1 MSKTGVLLGVS
12 LALNALLVA
21 VFAMPLLPSSGASRS
36 PASEAG
42 DAQVDVVP
50 DDGNPF
56 PASDPAA
63 ARLSK
68 PTVAESPSAGSMH
81 ILGEHLAELRRR
93 GMDGETV
100 KLLVVAEAER
110 LFRQKARELLQPRTP
125 AEYWQASE
133 TFYGAPTMIETAQL
147 EAFQRLRRENLA
159 AIERLVGD
167 AEFASAESNSATT
180 FMLSGS
186 TGFDY
191 LPTGKRLALLEYMES
206 ASVEANTDLL
216 GRLRAFST
224 GNRHQ
229 DELKREEQIRFILGP
244 ESFDQY
250 VKHSS
255 GSARRLRQE
264 LAAFQPSRAEFDAL
278 LAIEREYRM
287 RAAEMGVARDAT
299 SVAKHESVTEQRRN
313 GIRAA
318 LGDQRYDEYEQA
330 TDPAFRQL
338 RQIAREMKM
347 SPDVARASYELV
359 EQARARV
366 ETLTATRDPRDP
378 KLQAEVAELQRDLQ
392 AKLIA
397 DLGLQD
403 LSEADAQ
410 IVLQGAA
417 INVHSHAQR
426 ALRRAQ

>member
-12 LALNALLVA
+12 LALNAFLVA
-21 VFAMPLLPSSGASRS
+21 VFAMPLLSSSGASRS
-36 PASEAG
+36 TANEAG

-56 PASDPAA
+56 PAGDPGA

-93 GMDGETV
+93 GVEDDTA
-100 KLLVVAEAER
+100 KLLMLAEAER
-110 LFRQKARELLQPRTP
+110 LFRQKARELLQPRRS

-133 TFYGAPTMIETAQL
+133 TVYGAPAMIEPAQL

-159 AIERLVGD
+159 AIEQLVRD
-167 AEFASAESNSATT
+167 AEFVSAESNSATT

-191 LPTGKRLALLEYMES
+191 LPTGKRLALLEYLES
-206 ASVEANTDLL
+206 ASAEANTDRL
-216 GRLRAFST
+216 GRLRALFS
-224 GNRHQ
+224 GNRYQ
-229 DELKREEQIRFILGP
+229 EELKRDEQARLVLGP
-244 ESFDQY
+244 EYFDQY
-250 VKHSS
+250 VKRSS

-264 LAAFQPSRAEFDAL
+264 LVAFQPSRVEFDAL
-278 LAIEREYRM
+278 LTIEREYRM
-287 RAAEMGVARDAT
+287 RAAEMDAKYST
-299 SVAKHESVTEQRRN
+299 LTEQKRD
-313 GIRAA
+313 GIRGV

-338 RQIAREMKM
+338 EQIAREMKL
-347 SPDVARASYELV
+347 SPDVARASYALV
-359 EQARARV
+359 EQTRARV
-366 ETLTATRDPRDP
+366 RALAKTRDPRDL
-378 KLQAEVAELQRDLQ
+378 KRQAELAQLQRDLH

-397 DLGLQD
+397 DLGLHD
-403 LSEADAQ
+403 LSEQDAQ
-410 IVLQGAA
+410 MVLGA
-417 INVHSHAQR
+417 VQ
-426 ALRRAQ
+426 

>member
-12 LALNALLVA
+12 LALNAFLVA
-21 VFAMPLLPSSGASRS
+21 VFAMPLLASSGASRS
-36 PASEAG
+36 TANEAG
-42 DAQVDVVP
+42 DAQFDVIP
-50 DDGNPF
+50 DDGNPL
-56 PASDPAA
+56 PASDPGA

-68 PTVAESPSAGSMH
+68 ATVTESPSAGSMH

-93 GMDGETV
+93 GVNDETV
-100 KLLVVAEAER
+100 KLLMLAEAER
-110 LFRQKARELLQPRTP
+110 LFRQKARELLQPRRS

-133 TFYGAPTMIETAQL
+133 TLYGAPTMIEPARL

-167 AEFASAESNSATT
+167 AEFVSAESNSATT

-186 TGFDY
+186 TGYDY
-191 LPTGKRLALLEYMES
+191 LPTGKRLALLEYVENAS
-206 ASVEANTDLL
+206 AEANRDLL

-224 GNRHQ
+224 RNRYQ
-229 DELKREEQIRFILGP
+229 DELKREEQIRLILGP

-255 GSARRLRQE
+255 GSARLLRQE
-264 LAAFQPSRAEFDAL
+264 LGAFQPSRAEFDAL

-287 RAAEMGVARDAT
+287 RAAEMDVVRDTPSA
-299 SVAKHESVTEQRRN
+299 AKYRSVTEQKRD
-313 GIRAA
+313 GIRGV

-338 RQIAREMKM
+338 EQIAREMKL
-347 SPDVARASYELV
+347 SPDVARASYALV
-359 EQARARV
+359 EQTRARV
-366 ETLTATRDPRDP
+366 RALAETRDPRDP
-378 KLQAEVAELQRDLQ
+378 KRQAEVAQLQRDLH

-397 DLGLQD
+397 DLGLHD
-403 LSEADAQ
+403 LSEQDAQ
-410 IVLQGAA
+410 MVLEAVQ
-417 INVHSHAQR
+417 
-426 ALRRAQ
+426 